1 MWRKLSSVKGDST
14 MTLDEMKAFI
24 KRHDEDVINRQ
35 DLSVL
40 VKDIS
45 PNYVDHSALPGF
57 PAGMAGAKAMLSM
70 IHGAFPDLQATIED
84 AIAEGDKV
92 VVRKSWTG
100 THEGEFMGI
109 PPTGKRVSFEGIVI
123 WRIKGS
129 QIAERW
135 AAIDR
140 LGLMEQLG
148 AIRQPAA
155 QGARHA

>member
-1 MWRKLSSVKGDST
+1 

-24 KRHDEDVINRQ
+24 KRHDEDVINKQ

-40 VKDIS
+40 EKDIS

-57 PAGMAGAKAMLSM
+57 SPGLVGAKAMLSM
-70 IHGAFPDLQATIED
+70 IHGAFPDLRATIED
-84 AIAEGDKV
+84 SIAEGDKV
-92 VVRKSWTG
+92 VVRKSWNG

-123 WRIKGS
+123 WRIEGG

-140 LGLMEQLG
+140 LSLMEQLG
-148 AIRQPAA
+148 ALQQPVT
-155 QGARHA
+155 QGAKYA